1 MDTHIAQEALAIGTV
16 LRAPPRRM
24 TRERMRWYVDLLP
37 TVEADD
43 GRVHQAEPTIHD
55 DDDFAKSQGL
65 PGIIADGMLSTNW
78 ILSLLLDAFG
88 EEVLRKGG
96 LKTRYIAPVYEDM
109 VIHVCARV
117 AAAEK
122 EGASVAYRF
131 EVWCE
136 DQAGTKLTVGDAHLR
151 SGTPPASRAQAPRF
165 TIGN

>member
-1 MDTHIAQEALAIGTV
+1 MDTNLTHGSLAVGTT
-16 LRAPPRRM
+16 LRAPARRM

-65 PGIIADGMLSTNW
+65 PGIIADGMVSTNW

-88 EEVLRKGG
+88 EEALEKGKLR
-96 LKTRYIAPVYEDM
+96 TRYIAPVYEDA
-109 VIHVCARV
+109 VIHVCATV
-117 AAAEK
+117 KAAQPQA
-122 EGASVAYRF
+122 GRTAYEF

-136 DQAGTKLTVGDAHLR
+136 DDEGKKLTVGE
-151 SGTPPASRAQAPRF
+151 ASLTSSLSPVAQAGKPRF
-165 TIGN
+165 SVG